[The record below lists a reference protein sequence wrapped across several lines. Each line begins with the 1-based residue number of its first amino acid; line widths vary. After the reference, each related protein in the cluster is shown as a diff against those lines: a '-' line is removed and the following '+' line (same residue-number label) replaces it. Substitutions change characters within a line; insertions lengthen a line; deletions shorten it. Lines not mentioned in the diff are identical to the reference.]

1 MTDSR
6 KTLISAEAL
15 SFSSLLQKGRFSVP
29 WHQRYY
35 DWESKEVQELLQ
47 DIDEAIKEGRGCY
60 FLGAIILIK
69 TAKKDHWE
77 INDGQQRMIT
87 LSLIY
92 AALCRKF
99 KRGSQREGIALR
111 ILFEL
116 NANSVCTLD
125 EAQNYTPRIIPPSAD
140 TMHYEQMI
148 RGNDIGTNGKL
159 TVAWT
164 KIDEFFDPKNIEE
177 VEEFF
182 DFLTKKIEIAYLEVP
197 QEVDPNSVFE
207 TINCRGKTLDDLD
220 RIRNHFYSHFKTSEG
235 EKKNTVHEN
244 LERIQTF
251 IRSVRRGSVERASQY
266 MRCHL
271 QCIYGFLQKNN
282 FYRDVRTAI
291 RYQASKQQPLAD
303 YILDLTERVAAQQS
317 LELFTGIML
326 APNPEDLEFIKDF
339 KTKSGTTKAKRDLAV
354 FLRELRGY
362 KVTQPLVFAL
372 LMQYLEESDGQHK
385 RKVARIVNKNISR
398 LASFVLRTA
407 FVAPKFE
414 PSHFETDF
422 SNFARDITIA
432 NEVSDLKFAEFLR
445 KCDRSSH
452 NVLDDSVFQ
461 EAITE
466 ARMTG
471 ILKIKHFLLGINS
484 HLQQD
489 SQVINERQCTIEHI
503 LPKSSLHWGAWTGF
517 EGVDP
522 ADWSDR
528 IGNLTLIWGNDNKSE
543 KKFNSGFEKK
553 KEIYAKSSLKITKNL
568 ARNKSWTP
576 KHIQKRQLEMA
587 KLATEVWKF
596 E

>member
-1 MTDSR
+1 MTGS
-6 KTLISAEAL
+6 KQTLISAEAQ

-35 DWESKEVQELLQ
+35 DWKSKEVQELLQ

-69 TAKKDHWE
+69 TTEDDHWE
-77 INDGQQRMIT
+77 INDGQQRMVT

-125 EAQNYTPRIIPPSAD
+125 DAQSYTPRIVPPVAD
-140 TMHYEQMI
+140 KMRYEQMI

-159 TVAWT
+159 TDAWT
-164 KIDEFFDPKNIEE
+164 EIDEFLDSKNSEE

-197 QEVDPNSVFE
+197 QEIDPNSVFE

-220 RIRNHFYSHFKTSEG
+220 RIRNHFYSHFKTG
-235 EKKNTVHEN
+235 DDDEKKNTVHGN
-244 LERIQTF
+244 LEK
-251 IRSVRRGSVERASQY
+251 IRTVIPNVEQASQY

-271 QCIYGFLQKNN
+271 QCIFGFLHKNN
-282 FYRDVRTAI
+282 FYRDI
-291 RYQASKQQPLAD
+291 RREIRSQAPKQQPSAD
-303 YILDLTERVAAQQS
+303 YILGLTKRVAAGQS
-317 LELFTGIML
+317 LELFTGIMTNSS
-326 APNPEDLEFIKDF
+326 PDPEIIKDF
-339 KTKSGTTKAKRDLAV
+339 ISKSGTTKARRDLVV

-372 LMQYLEESDGQHK
+372 LIRYLNESDGRHK
-385 RKVARIVNKNISR
+385 RRIARIVNKNLSR

-414 PSHFETDF
+414 PSHFEVGF
-422 SNFARDITIA
+422 SNFARDITKA
-432 NEVSDLKFAEFLR
+432 AEVPDSAFAEFLQE
-445 KCDRSSH
+445 CDRSSH
-452 NVLDDSVFQ
+452 NVLDDSAFQ
-461 EAITE
+461 GAISE
-466 ARMTG
+466 VRMTG

-484 HLQQD
+484 EEQRD
-489 SQVINERQCTIEHI
+489 SQVINEKQCTIEHI
-503 LPKSSLHWGAWTGF
+503 LPKSSQHWGTWAGF
-517 EGVDP
+517 KEVDS

-528 IGNLTLIWGNDNKSE
+528 IGNLTLMGGNDNKPGM
-543 KKFNSGFEKK
+543 KFNSDFEKK
-553 KEIYAKSSLKITKNL
+553 KAIYAESSLQITKNL
-568 ARNKSWTP
+568 DQYESWTP
-576 KHIQKRQLEMA
+576 ENIQERQLKMA
-587 KLATEVWKF
+587 KLATKVWKF